1 MIALRLYL
9 LRHGEPNLLD
19 AFYGHEDVELS
30 PRGRAQAAAQAL
42 ALAELPLQAIYC
54 SDLQRTGVGAALL
67 AATAGRSPPVAL
79 SALREMHLGL
89 LERVRFAD
97 ARLQHPELMTR
108 RYEDML
114 DFRMPGGGESVQDVA
129 ARALPC
135 VIELIARHARAS
147 REGQVPAIALV
158 AHNTVNRIVLAC
170 ATGLG
175 PTGYIR
181 FEQSLG
187 AINRIDLHAPWS
199 YEEPWAKARLAL
211 ANWVPPPSNAD
222 GPATKL
228 TVPQ

>member
-9 LRHGEPNLLD
+9 LRHGEPDLLD

-30 PRGRAQAAAQAL
+30 ARGRAQAAAQAH
-42 ALAELPLQAIYC
+42 ALADLPLQAIYC
-54 SDLQRTGVGAALL
+54 SDLRRTCAGAALL
-67 AATAGRSPPVAL
+67 AAEAGGPPPVAL
-79 SALREMHLGL
+79 PALREMHLGL
-89 LERVRFAD
+89 LERVSFAD
-97 ARLQHPELMTR
+97 AKLKHPELMTR

-135 VIELIARHARAS
+135 VIELIARHARTGP
-147 REGQVPAIALV
+147 EGQVPTIALV
-158 AHNTVNRIVLAC
+158 AHNTVNRILLAC

-187 AINRIDLHAPWS
+187 AINRIDLLAPWS
-199 YEEPWAKARLAL
+199 QNAPWATARLAL
-211 ANWVPPPSNAD
+211 ANWVPPSKVD
-222 GPATKL
+222 GPVTNL
-228 TVPQ
+228 TLAQ